1 MLKWPYKNNKDKNGR
16 YDGVSNQF
24 KPAVL
29 ASVIAS
35 ILSAQVIAQEEIAE
49 EEIRDGAGFEEEVL
63 VISPARKALQDALT
77 LKREASNIT
86 DVLAS
91 GDIGEIP
98 SLSVAEALEAIP
110 GATTHRLKGSG
121 SQVSLRGLGP
131 VLGFSTFNG
140 RAISAGAEGRNVNF
154 QQFPAELMDKIII
167 HKSQEADMVEGGTS
181 GTVEL
186 KTVKPLEYGKQAF
199 VVDVRGKYN
208 SHAGRVDG
216 NNGLGSRGAFSY
228 IDQFDVGEGRLGISG
243 GLAWFDSGNPEE
255 SYITSSN
262 FNLCEFND
270 RTDAN
275 TSRCSGFRQAADYYD
290 NLYRDQQ
297 DFIAAN
303 GSLDGYQTED
313 LYIVPNSIGFR
324 TLDEEEQRWAFM
336 GAVQWQPN
344 EQWEFNLDLQ
354 ISNKV
359 YNEERLELQVDDF
372 RRGHRNVNI
381 NQDGTINSLDGSS
394 WLRLDGNNFERD
406 EDYQGGGLAVTFT
419 PTEKLTLDLD
429 ISYSGTVRT
438 QDQRYARFRASEEIN
453 FQYRDNGLV
462 PSITLLDWTSDSDN
476 EVFAQGDAFD
486 ANNSLSFDRDSDSR
500 LRSRELERET
510 EIAAIRFDVDYE
522 FDDSFITSVEAG
534 FRYSDLHRVT
544 DQDDDLQTRLDVAY
558 EAATGESL
566 STEEIRTQIFNSCSR
581 SFRNDDFFGSANGTN
596 IGTTFVDF
604 DTACAISVGQGGR
617 SGIPPRSQ
625 VPFQFNDIDVHEI
638 VTAAYV
644 KANFVTD
651 IGIPVYG
658 NFGVRAVQKKIESFG
673 RLGNLVIEQ
682 DPDNATEPF
691 RVISEGVANFRE
703 FTVTNTETE
712 FLPSASAIFAI
723 NDDIQVRAAIA
734 RSLSRHSIDFFS
746 AGINFTEDDQTF
758 ATREEAV
765 GNVNTLSVGNPFL
778 KPILTWNYD
787 LSFEWYFN
795 EESTVSVA
803 LYSKDFESELQ
814 NVTSNAEFGIEG
826 FGNANLTQLRREES
840 GRAANLWGIELNA
853 QTVFTQLPGVF
864 SGIGTRF
871 TYNYSQTNFVTQD
884 PRFGNTVRQAAGTPD
899 NPESIFIP
907 DNNGI
912 VNLVQDTTGARYDI
926 PGVTEAGL
934 LQLDEASFFGQ
945 SDHVASLTMFW
956 DIGPVNLQVINKYRS
971 DYYQPNFGDERSNR
985 WISAFHIIDLAAS
998 WKVNKKVKVRATV
1011 QNINDEPQTGHRTQ
1025 RSNSLT
1031 LWSSTGPKYELGV
1044 TMKF

>member
-1 MLKWPYKNNKDKNGR
+1 MLRWPCTNNKDKDCRHNG
-16 YDGVSNQF
+16 VAKKF
-24 KPAVL
+24 TPAVL

-35 ILSAQVIAQEEIAE
+35 ILSTQVIAQDQEDVE
-49 EEIRDGAGFEEEVL
+49 FEEEVL
-63 VISPARKALQDALT
+63 VISPARKALQDALA

-140 RAISAGAEGRNVNF
+140 RAITTGAEGRNVNF
-154 QQFPAELMDKIII
+154 QQFPAELMDKIVI

-186 KTVKPLEYGKQAF
+186 KTVKPLEYGKRAF
-199 VVDVRGKYN
+199 VADIRGKYN
-208 SHAGRVDG
+208 SHADRIDG
-216 NNGLGSRGAFSY
+216 NDGLGSRGAFTY
-228 IDQFDVGEGRLGISG
+228 IDQFDIGEGRLGVSG
-243 GLAWFDSGNPEE
+243 GLAFFDSGNPEE

-262 FNLCEFND
+262 FNVCRFND

-275 TSRCSGFRQAADYYD
+275 TSRCSSFGQASDYYD
-290 NLYRDQQ
+290 DLFREQQ
-297 DFIAAN
+297 AFITEN
-303 GSLDGYQTED
+303 GSLDGYQLDD

-344 EQWEFNLDLQ
+344 DQWEFNLDLQ

-394 WLRLDGNNFERD
+394 RLRLDGNNFERD
-406 EDYQGGGLAVTFT
+406 EDYQGGGLAITFT
-419 PTEKLTLDLD
+419 PNDKLTLDLD
-429 ISYSGTVRT
+429 ISYSDTVRT
-438 QDQRYARFRASEEIN
+438 QDQQYARFRTSEEIN

-462 PSITLLDWTSDSDN
+462 PSINLLDWTSESDN
-476 EVFAQGDAFD
+476 GVFAQGDTFD

-500 LRSRELERET
+500 LRSRLLERKSD
-510 EIAAIRFDVDYE
+510 IGAIRFDLDYA
-522 FDDSFITSVEAG
+522 FDDSIITSVEAG
-534 FRYSDLHRVT
+534 VRYSDFHRVT
-544 DQDDDLQTRLDVAY
+544 DQDDDLQTRLNDAY
-558 EAATGESL
+558 FDATGEEL
-566 STEEIRTQIFNSCSR
+566 STAEIRTQIFNSCSR

-604 DTACAISVGQGGR
+604 DTACAIRTGQGGV

-625 VPFQFNDIDVHEI
+625 VPFQFNDIDIHEI

-644 KANFVTD
+644 KANFETD

-658 NFGVRAVQKKIESFG
+658 NIGVRAVRNKIESFG
-673 RLGNLVIEQ
+673 RLGNLLLEQ
-682 DPDNATEPF
+682 DPDDADNPF
-691 RVISEGVANFRE
+691 RVITEGTENFSE

-712 FLPSASAIFAI
+712 FLPSASAIFALT
-723 NDDIQVRAAIA
+723 DEIQLRSAIY

-746 AGINFTEDDQTF
+746 AGINFDEDDQSFPT
-758 ATREEAV
+758 AEEAIA
-765 GNVNTLSVGNPFL
+765 NVNTLSVGNPFL

-795 EESTVSVA
+795 DESTVSVA

-814 NVTSNAEFGIEG
+814 NVTSRSDFNIQGVGDAS
-826 FGNANLTQLRREES
+826 LSQLRREES
-840 GRAANLWGIELNA
+840 GREANLWGIELNA

-884 PRFGNTVRQAAGTPD
+884 PKFGNTVRQASGTPE
-899 NPESIFIP
+899 NPEAVFIP
-907 DNNGI
+907 NNNGI
-912 VNLVQDTTGARYDI
+912 VTQVLDTTGNRYDV
-926 PGVTEAGL
+926 PGLTDAGL
-934 LQLDEASFFGQ
+934 LMLDEASFFGQ
-945 SDHVASLTMFW
+945 SDHVGSLTLFW

-971 DYYQPNFGDERSNR
+971 RYYQPNFGDDRSNR
-985 WISAFHIIDLAAS
+985 WISSFHIVDLAAS
-998 WKVNKKVKVRATV
+998 WKVNKKVRVRATV
-1011 QNINDEPQTGHRTQ
+1011 QNINDEPQVGHRTQ
-1025 RSNSLT
+1025 NSNSLT

-1044 TMKF
+1044 TVKF